1 MSLEEI
7 RGFFRYIGE
16 SLFNT
21 NRSEMYLPLFP
32 LKLVAF
38 PDEELNLHIFEPR
51 YKQLLKDIEQ
61 ERKTFGI
68 LTYTDKLSG
77 FGTEVRL
84 EKIYKRYEDGRLDI
98 QTRGTRAF
106 HIKSFDNPMEGKLY
120 AAGEVQFLPD
130 DMRITAA
137 LQHEYIF
144 FLKEMFHLLHFSPEI
159 NPKEL
164 TSYSFSHRVGLT
176 LDEELDLLKLESEK
190 ERTEYLIRHFKRMIP
205 VMKAADEAKD
215 KIKQNGHFK
224 HLDPLDF

>member
-1 MSLEEI
+1 
-7 RGFFRYIGE
+7 
-16 SLFNT
+16 
-21 NRSEMYLPLFP
+21 MYLPLFP

-51 YKQLLKDIEQ
+51 YKQLLADIEH
-61 ERKTFGI
+61 KGKAFGI

-84 EKIYKRYEDGRLDI
+84 EKIYKRYDDGRLDI
-98 QTRGTRAF
+98 KTRGTRAF
-106 HIKSFDNPMEGKLY
+106 RINSFDNPMEGKLY
-120 AAGEVQFLPD
+120 AAGEVQFLQA

-144 FLKEMFHLLHFSPEI
+144 YLKEMFHLLHFSPDFD
-159 NPKEL
+159 PKEL
-164 TSYSFSHRVGLT
+164 TSYSYTHKLGLT
-176 LDEELDLLKLESEK
+176 LEEELDLLKMESEK

-205 VMKAADEAKD
+205 VMKAVEQAKN

-224 HLDPLDF
+224 HLDPLNF